1 VWPVQATDRA
11 CKSLELFHASLR
23 RLMPPTRTGR
33 NYRDTAVVMFV
44 EINIA
49 IVDLSVSDNDRAE
62 QDWSK

>member
-1 VWPVQATDRA
+1 
-11 CKSLELFHASLR
+11 
-23 RLMPPTRTGR
+23 MPPTRTGR
-33 NYRDTAVVMFV
+33 NYRDTAVVMLV

>member
-1 VWPVQATDRA
+1 
-11 CKSLELFHASLR
+11 
-23 RLMPPTRTGR
+23 MPPTRTGR